1 MEEDWKEIK
10 KKSNGTKK
18 STDDRKPNFSHN
30 SRGGSYGWKNDS
42 SELKKSKEFHNP
54 NSQMFKPQSLNT
66 NDGHNSIPKHNTRG
80 GDYNDRGRGGY
91 NKDRGRGGGGY
102 KPKRQPEVFPD
113 FKDSEEEEKF
123 TVLKK
128 EIPHIKMPGEIRRIA
143 ASIRIDGLADK
154 MLTDE
159 WIELQRDGWQYV
171 KVITPDKEEEIP
183 EDDEY
188 DLQSIEN
195 KWGDYVLFKKIK

>member
-1 MEEDWKEIK
+1 MEEDWKEVK
-10 KKSNGTKK
+10 KKSGGTKK
-18 STDDRKPNFSHN
+18 LTDDRKPNFSHN
-30 SRGGSYGWKNDS
+30 SQGEHYGWRSTS
-42 SELKKSKEFHNP
+42 SELKNSKELRNP
-54 NSQMFKPQSLNT
+54 GSQLFKPPSLNT
-66 NDGHNSIPKHNTRG
+66 NNFHNSTPQHV
-80 GDYNDRGRGGY
+80 GRGGGH
-91 NKDRGRGGGGY
+91 NNRGRGGGGY
-102 KPKRQPEVFPD
+102 KPRRQPEVFPD

-123 TVLKK
+123 TALKK

-143 ASIRIDGLADK
+143 SSIRIDGLADK

-159 WIELQRDGWQYV
+159 WIEFQRNGWEYV